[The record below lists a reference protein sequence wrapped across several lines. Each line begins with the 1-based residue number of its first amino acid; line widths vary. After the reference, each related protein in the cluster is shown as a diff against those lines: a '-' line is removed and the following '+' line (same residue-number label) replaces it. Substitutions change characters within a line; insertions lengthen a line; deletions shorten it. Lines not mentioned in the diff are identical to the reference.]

1 MKYARILIL
10 LVIWNLL
17 PNCFPLPSSHRAEIN
32 ELQSRVAVGVTSKEQ
47 IISILGK
54 PDLERDRY
62 ILYLRREYDAGIY
75 FMGFWSAGM
84 TVGEEYMDLY
94 FVFDDQG
101 ILTDYNFDK
110 YDDGLRP
117 IKDEGVPEKDKMTSK
132 VE

>member
-1 MKYARILIL
+1 MKYARIIIL
-10 LVIWNLL
+10 LVVWNLL

-32 ELQSRVAVGVTSKEQ
+32 ELQTRATVGVTSKEQ

-62 ILYLRREYDAGIY
+62 ILYLRREYDAGILNV
-75 FMGFWSAGM
+75 GFCTPYT
-84 TVGEEYMDLY
+84 TVDEEYMDLY